1 MKKLLICLLAMCLLV
16 PALVACDKDDG
27 GDKSVEIDETLT
39 VKPIDLGGRK
49 INVLCR
55 AFGADTKSILG
66 YTGEIIYAE
75 ENPSTVDE
83 AKREVVEYIE
93 GAFNC
98 EIEGMN
104 TSETISEIVTR
115 QITSQLHDY
124 QLYFDSFRNA
134 AQIATSG
141 NSLDLNDVPN
151 LDLTDPWWDQ
161 NAVKDLSVNDKLFF
175 VCGDIN
181 TYDDQGTW
189 CVLFNKELKKS
200 LGIEEDFYKLA
211 QDGKWTFEKFTEIC
225 AESGATMDL
234 NGNGQDERDRWAFG
248 TETYNI
254 YVHAVAAGYKIA
266 QKDESTDLPY
276 LTITKQPSGTYK
288 VLQDTVDFYSSKDV
302 MVANGGKYTYDNVW
316 EETVHKSFIEGRE
329 LFYMCG
335 LINVASFRQ
344 MEDEFGILPVPK
356 FYKEQDRY
364 YHTVS
369 VDNSS
374 FMFLPI
380 HAGQGDDI
388 PLDQLGTVISA
399 IAELSQKKVTYAYRE
414 VQLKYR
420 DARDSESEKMLEIIF
435 DTRTFDLGCAFN
447 WGGILDEYMKLSG
460 SPESNFSAIK
470 VKAQTEMEKTIE
482 KLKLDE
488 AAE

>member
-16 PALVACDKDDG
+16 PFLVACDKDDD
-27 GDKSVEIDETLT
+27 GDKSVELDETLT
-39 VKPIDLGGRK
+39 VEPIDLGGDK

-55 AFGADTKSILG
+55 AFGAETKSILG
-66 YTGEIIYAE
+66 YTGEIIFDE

-83 AKREVVEYIE
+83 AKREVAEYIE

-98 EIEGMN
+98 EIVGMQ
-104 TSETISEIVTR
+104 TTDSISEIITR
-115 QITSQLHDY
+115 QITSNLRDY
-124 QLYFDSFRNA
+124 DIYFDSFRNS
-134 AQIATSG
+134 AQIATAG
-141 NSLDLNDVPN
+141 YSLDLNQVPN
-151 LDLTDPWWDQ
+151 LDLSDSWWDQ
-161 NAVKDLSVNDKLFF
+161 NAVADLSVNNKLFF

-189 CVLFNKELKKS
+189 CVLFNKELKNT
-200 LGIEEDFYKLA
+200 LNIEEDFYELA
-211 QDGKWTFEKFTEIC
+211 DSGKWTFEKFTEIC
-225 AESGATMDL
+225 AESGATLDL
-234 NGNGQDERDRWAFG
+234 TGNGQDEHDRWAFG
-248 TETYNI
+248 TETYNL

-276 LTITKQPSGTYK
+276 LTINKQPSGTYK
-288 VLQDTVDFYSSKDV
+288 VLQDAVDFYSSKDV

-316 EETVHKSFIEGRE
+316 EETVHKAFIEGRE

-344 MEDEFGILPVPK
+344 MDDEFGILPVPK
-356 FYKEQDRY
+356 FYDTQDRY

-380 HAGQGDDI
+380 NIADDE
-388 PLDQLGTVISA
+388 LAKLGTVISA

-435 DTRTFDLGCAFN
+435 GTRTFDLGCAFN

-470 VKAQTEMEKTIE
+470 TKAQTEMEKTIE

-488 AAE
+488 KAE